1 MAIRSSRVGDQI
13 LKEVSGMLVR
23 GEIKDPRVSAVSV
36 TGVRMT
42 DNLGM
47 AEIYFTLPGGEAGKD
62 EAVSGLERAK
72 GFIRGKLA
80 SRLRMRKVP
89 DIKFVFDTALE
100 KGYRIDEILREISG
114 E

>member
-23 GEIKDPRVSAVSV
+23 GEIRDPRVSAVSV
-36 TGVRMT
+36 TEVRMT
-42 DNLGM
+42 DLGM

-62 EAVSGLERAK
+62 EALSGLESAK
-72 GFIRGKLA
+72 GFIRGRLA

-89 DIKFVFDTALE
+89 DIKFVFDTTLE